1 MALQHGTVPLF
12 GASHLLIHLQESCCL
27 SGTGSSTVPYD
38 IITVARSQLLD
49 SSEVGTSSRFFFFA
63 ARHILHQKIHYI
75 RLQAKF
81 RSKHP
86 IPMCEIKDAYRH
98 AERTVW
104 PEEDEDIVY

>member
-63 ARHILHQKIHYI
+63 ARHILHQKFHYI

-81 RSKHP
+81 RYSHDPDCQNQQHKRG
-86 IPMCEIKDAYRH
+86 IKKEWKAK
-98 AERTVW
+98 
-104 PEEDEDIVY
+104 EEKAMQ